1 MLTVH
6 HLVYSRSDRIV
17 WLAEELGLTYDLVKH
32 PRDPQT
38 FRAPPSLWAVSPMGK
53 APVIQDGAVTVCESG
68 AVVEYMLDHY
78 GQGKLRPK
86 ADTPEYVQ
94 YLHWM
99 HAAESTLMTPVMM
112 DLLSKM
118 TQVESPLFAGFMA
131 GEYKTLFDYLS
142 KTVSAHAY
150 VAGPDFT
157 AADIMVSY
165 PLRMADNT
173 ALPSFGLQSAA
184 PLAEYPQITAYLNRL
199 RARPAFQRAEKKCLP

>member
-1 MLTVH
+1 MLKVH

-17 WLAEELGLTYDLVKH
+17 WLAEELGLAYELVKH
-32 PRDPQT
+32 HRDPQT

-53 APVIQDGAVTVCESG
+53 APVIQDGDVTVCESG
-68 AVVEYMLDHY
+68 AVVEYLLDHY
-78 GQGKLRPK
+78 GKGSLRPK

-112 DLLSKM
+112 DMLSKM
-118 TQVESPLFAGFMA
+118 TQVDAPLFKGFLD
-131 GEYKTLFDYLS
+131 GEYKTLFDYLG
-142 KTVSAHAY
+142 KTVAKHACI
-150 VAGPDFT
+150 AGPDFT

-173 ALPSFGLQSAA
+173 AIPMPGLQSAA
-184 PLAEYPQITAYLNRL
+184 PFAEHPGITEYLNRL
-199 RARPAFQRAEKKCLP
+199 RARPAFQRAEQKCQP

>member
-1 MLTVH
+1 VLTVH

-17 WLAEELGLTYDLVKH
+17 WLAEELGLTYELVKH
-32 PRDPQT
+32 HRDPQT

-53 APVIQDGAVTVCESG
+53 APVIQDGAVTVNESG
-68 AVVEYMLDHY
+68 AVVEYLLDHY
-78 GQGKLRPK
+78 GQGKLCPK

-99 HAAESTLMTPVMM
+99 HAAESTLMTPVLM

-118 TQVESPLFAGFMA
+118 TQVEAPLFKGFLD
-131 GEYKTLFDYLS
+131 GEYKTLFDYLG
-142 KTVSAHAY
+142 KTVEKHAY
-150 VAGPDFT
+150 IAGPDFT

-173 ALPSFGLQSAA
+173 AIPMPGLESAA
-184 PLAEYPQITAYLNRL
+184 PFVEHPEITEYLNRL
-199 RARPAFQRAEKKCLP
+199 RARPAYQRAEQKCLP